1 MTSTKLLRKSSL
13 YSEGLCPSPRKTEQE
28 LKQGPGVTLEDKAW
42 SLFLHITGPLVQEWY
57 YIMGGAIPHLLLIRK
72 TFSLFL
78 YEVNSFFLSVFT
90 FSSVEETINSK
101 VSKIHFSPSLFAW
114 KFCSD
119 PGSGDV
125 RRSSRFIVGQ

>member
-13 YSEGLCPSPRKTEQE
+13 YSEGLCPSPRKPEQE

-78 YEVNSFFLSVFT
+78 YEVNSFFFVCF
-90 FSSVEETINSK
+90 
-101 VSKIHFSPSLFAW
+101 HFFISGRNNKFQSEQDSLFPVPICLEVLLRPW
-114 KFCSD
+114 QWRCPS
-119 PGSGDV
+119 V
-125 RRSSRFIVGQ
+125 L